1 MAGKAKIYAV
11 LTGDLV
17 KSSKLSV
24 EQSRKAIQ
32 LLRRRTS
39 EFEKIFQGAI
49 QGELDSFRHD
59 SWQLLVKQPAL
70 AIRATIFLRASV
82 KMESDATTRYDTRI
96 AIGIGTVDSISKRR
110 ISDSRGAAFTLS
122 GKALDGLRGEQR
134 LAFASEN
141 GLTVDCIARGVIPLL
156 DCLINDWTAT
166 ESRAVHGALLGRT
179 QEESAAKWPVDQGE
193 TPRSRQAVAKSLRR
207 ANWMNLEGVLEWIE
221 GGSQSKEVA

>member
-1 MAGKAKIYAV
+1 MPGKTKIYAV

-24 EQSRKAIQ
+24 EQSRKAIE
-32 LLRRRTS
+32 LLKRRAG
-39 EFEKIFQGAI
+39 EFEKTFQGAI

-59 SWQLLVKQPAL
+59 SWQLLMKRPAL

-82 KMESDATTRYDTRI
+82 KMQSDATTRFDTRI
-96 AIGIGTVDSISKRR
+96 AIGIGTVDSISRRR

-122 GKALDGLRGEQR
+122 GKALDAMNGQH

-141 GLTVDCIARGVIPLL
+141 SLAGDCIAQGMIPLL
-156 DCLINDWTAT
+156 DCVISDWTAT

-179 QEESAAKWPVDQGE
+179 QEQSAAKWPVDQDE
-193 TPRSRQAVAKSLRR
+193 TPPSRQAVAKALRR
-207 ANWMNLEGVLEWIE
+207 ARWITLERVLNWVERNA
-221 GGSQSKEVA
+221 QPQEVA